1 MLFLVDWPLRAL
13 KKNKAKGQAANE
25 KKENNYNEKEKKI
38 CYEQQ
43 KKKNIENKKYILPVR
58 WSQLPLNNRPDRIPS
73 LYVHQIKTPS
83 PR

>member
-1 MLFLVDWPLRAL
+1 L

-58 WSQLPLNNRPDRIPS
+58 WSQLPLTTAPIGFLLSTSIR
-73 LYVHQIKTPS
+73 
-83 PR
+83 